1 MMTHLAILNITS
13 WAGYDTSAEHLYG
26 TLILSERPDV
36 TIENVHEWSVR
47 YLGQEIKIQRKLT
60 EELARRL
67 DKKDGHN
74 SNTRALRYAAEN
86 PEMGYTER
94 FDNFDQVVDA
104 GIEKWKELG
113 LNCPFISLYE
123 GSRYEA
129 NHHNKYSTVVVEPLQ
144 QKVEDLKDQQVIQ
157 ALLKT
162 DTSGLSK
169 EEAFLKLVNVIDE
182 IDEQ

>member
-1 MMTHLAILNITS
+1 MIHLAILNITS

-26 TLILSERPDV
+26 MLILSERPDV
-36 TIENVHEWSVR
+36 TVENVHEWSVR
-47 YLGQEIKIQRKLT
+47 YLGQEIKLQRKMT
-60 EELARRL
+60 EGIARRL

-74 SNTRALRYAAEN
+74 SNMCALRYAAEN

-94 FDNFDQVVDA
+94 FDEFDQVVDA

-129 NHHNKYSTVVVEPLQ
+129 NKYNKYSTVVIEPLQ
-144 QKVEDLKDQQVIQ
+144 QKVEDLKEEHVIQ